1 MDNCFENLL
10 LRASNAELKHL
21 LEKKLDSLQP
31 NKPTSEAL
39 LAFAL
44 LRLDLSDMRRLQLE
58 NAWKS
63 QQLGLFVPQS
73 KNSSLHNFLAFK
85 NERAKAALF
94 GLSSATIETIK
105 AYGDVDLLLNYLE
118 SSREFLE
125 LVSLQI
131 QFDKHDAARET
142 LKLSKS
148 QEILNN
154 AMPHAIDVDK
164 KLLNSLIP
172 NAILSCECL
181 ASFYRILLREKQEL
195 DSLGLITGS
204 LGKFAWRD
212 RLIQNFLIS
221 LYAKISNGSATPER
235 LVKALPLPLFDIEQV
250 LLIEEDARSR
260 LQPVFALWR
269 KTIESHIADLE
280 YPSETRE
287 RLEKAAKLLQRLT
300 AKTHGNLDGAHGKNS
315 AADESHP
322 LSAILLQVASQIEDD
337 KLKSAEKLRLCEL
350 LSSHSEDDVKFANSF
365 NEAVEIAAAIKT
377 QLEAH
382 SVGYSILKPGGKCS
396 SCGLKISAR
405 SQEVFFPCLHSFH
418 SSCFEKEV
426 SMLTESIRTKA
437 MPANAVKKN
446 RFDENAP
453 DRQTDAVPSS
463 ECPFC
468 GNILA
473 ELIDVPFDAS
483 TSQQLEWP

>member
-1 MDNCFENLL
+1 MDNCFQSSL
-10 LRASNAELKHL
+10 LRASGAELKYL
-21 LEKKLDSLQP
+21 LERKLDSLQA

-44 LRLDLSDMRRLQLE
+44 LRIDLSEMRRLQLE
-58 NAWKS
+58 NAWKN
-63 QQLGLFVPQS
+63 QQLGLALPQS
-73 KNSSLHNFLAFK
+73 KNYSLDKFVAFK
-85 NERAKAALF
+85 NNRAKAALF
-94 GLSSATIETIK
+94 GLNSSTIEMIK

-118 SSREFLE
+118 SSRDFLE

-131 QFDKHDAARET
+131 QFGKYDAARET

-154 AMPHAIDVDK
+154 AVPHAIDVDK
-164 KLLNSLIP
+164 KLLTSLIP
-172 NAILSCECL
+172 NAILSSECL

-221 LYAKISNGSATPER
+221 LYAKISNSSATPQR
-235 LVKALPLPLFDIEQV
+235 LIKALPLPLFDIEQV
-250 LLIEEDARSR
+250 LLIEDDARSR

-269 KTIESHIADLE
+269 ETIESHIADLE

-287 RLEKAAKLLQRLT
+287 RLENAAKLLQRLT
-300 AKTHGNLDGAHGKNS
+300 AKTQGTLDSAHGKNS
-315 AADESHP
+315 TVDESHP
-322 LSAILLQVASQIEDD
+322 FSAILLQVASQIEDD

-350 LSSHSEDDVKFANSF
+350 LSSHSEDGAKSVSCFD
-365 NEAVEIAAAIKT
+365 EAVDIAAAIKT

-382 SVGYSILKPGGKCS
+382 SLGYSILKPGGKCS

-405 SQEVFFPCLHSFH
+405 SQEVFFACLHSFH
-418 SSCFEKEV
+418 LSCFEKEV
-426 SMLTESIRTKA
+426 SLLVESVRSKA
-437 MPANAVKKN
+437 KPANGVKKT
-446 RFDENAP
+446 RVDEN
-453 DRQTDAVPSS
+453 VPTS

-473 ELIDVPFDAS
+473 ELIDVSFDEK
-483 TSQQLEWP
+483 TSQHLEWP